1 LARPALKPSSS
12 GVFNESLIAHLFT
25 ATCFVAEA
33 CMDLNV
39 SEGFVEV
46 EGRCPILIT
55 ALHGFEADS
64 YRCLVKAIR
73 AYVRVLGVC
82 QDPWCS

>member
-1 LARPALKPSSS
+1 
-12 GVFNESLIAHLFT
+12 
-25 ATCFVAEA
+25 
-33 CMDLNV
+33 MDLNV